1 MIMSKQENF
10 QMENSYILRLSF
22 SQMRE
27 IIKSE
32 AKMDKFLAK
41 QAQKW
46 EVENLV

>member
-1 MIMSKQENF
+1 MSSNQRIIK
-10 QMENSYILRLSF
+10 LPL
-22 SQMRE
+22 E
-27 IIKSE
+27 IIRSVLKTE